1 MLHKIYLPIVVLLAI
16 ACSNNES
23 SDRKDGFTKG
33 PQSAEDSL
41 FDEVM
46 HGHDTAMA
54 KMGKLGRYKK
64 EVTAKLDSLKA
75 VGGKKWADVEQSL
88 NGLKTDL
95 QEAEDGMNKW
105 MEDFDIDSA
114 QDNIERRLEYLKDEK
129 IKVDE
134 VKRKIF
140 QTLDKADSLLSR

>member
-1 MLHKIYLPIVVLLAI
+1 MLHKIYLPFLLLLAI
-16 ACSNNES
+16 ACGNNES

-64 EVTAKLDSLKA
+64 EVTAKLDSLKK
-75 VGGKKWADVEQSL
+75 VGGKKWADVGQSL

-95 QEAEDGMNKW
+95 QQAEDGMNKW

-114 QDNIERRLEYLKDEK
+114 QDNIERRLEYLKNEK

-140 QTLDKADSLLSR
+140 QTLDKADSILSR